1 MRLTLRTLL
10 AYMDDI
16 LEPADHE
23 DLGKKIEAS
32 DFATELIHRS
42 RDTVRRLRLG
52 APPVLA
58 TDSDDVLDA
67 LDMGDANAVAEY
79 LDNTLPP
86 EQVADFER
94 MCLETGT
101 TPDMHLAEVASCHHV
116 LTMVLGE
123 PAAVDSALKQ
133 RIYNLTSEQASGQ
146 KLRIEPTHVAAALS
160 AETAPPVQAAPVSAP
175 PIAQP
180 ASYVEPEL
188 PDYLREAAES
198 KRRSRNWAI
207 AITLLVMGGIGIWLA
222 VPQKSELPA
231 EVGAKDKDYGEG
243 NIAIQ
248 LDGNE
253 GTAGAAGATTS
264 GDSDTMAPAPPF
276 DPADTADAPAPA
288 FEPGGASD
296 PTEPAPPFDPSA
308 NNAAPAPQETETDPS
323 PAAGLAAGE
332 TELPMVDAEIPVAVA
347 DATRPVGVV
356 PPTPPIET
364 EQTDTVVEPVASGE
378 EPVLIASTPDRPMP
392 SEVPQ
397 TPVEAIEAEQSVS
410 EPAQPRRLG
419 NYLGNNDVLL
429 IHNPSLSHW
438 LRMPPRSPISTG
450 ADLLTM
456 PKFFTHVV
464 LADVNTY
471 LSGGTRVRLPIET
484 FDGVTSES
492 ALNLEVVYGRV
503 MFNSGLDGSKVA
515 ILVDDQLREF
525 HLDGSSSVAVDV
537 QRMFVPGNDYENE
550 AAPTIATWY
559 LTSGSVEWPTA
570 TGGMQ
575 KVRGEMMWRTIDGVD
590 EIPEPVS
597 QLPDWIGRE
606 PLTDMERS
614 ARADLSKELKEGQP
628 VEIRLQELTDGKG
641 LGRRKEV
648 RVIAAASSIYVGQFE
663 LLVRALDDSDQ
674 ARGWDD
680 HIRDLR
686 QAVALSPDVAASVR
700 DAFVKIRGEQAA
712 QDLFEM
718 VEGYNAAQ
726 VGTTPETVRTG
737 ALAQLIKWLDHERL
751 DYRVLAISNIRS
763 ITGKNKVFRPDDSLK
778 GRKKNLRR
786 IIAEFEADQLL
797 EL

>member
-58 TDSDDVLDA
+58 ADSDDVLDT

-123 PAAVDSALKQ
+123 PAEVDAALKQ
-133 RIYNLTSEQASGQ
+133 RIYDLSSEQASGQ
-146 KLRIEPTHVAAALS
+146 KLRIEPTHVAAPAS
-160 AETAPPVQAAPVSAP
+160 AESAPPVQAAAVSAP

-207 AITLLVMGGIGIWLA
+207 AITLLVMGGIGAWLA
-222 VPQKSELPA
+222 VPQQSELPA
-231 EVGAKDKDYGEG
+231 EVGAKDKNYGEG
-243 NIAIQ
+243 TIAIQ
-248 LDGNE
+248 MDGND
-253 GTAGAAGATTS
+253 GNADSAGAAKY
-264 GDSDTMAPAPPF
+264 GDADAMAPAPPF
-276 DPADTADAPAPA
+276 DPADTAGSPAPA
-288 FEPGGASD
+288 FEPGVGDS
-296 PTEPAPPFDPSA
+296 TEPAPAFDPSVEDA
-308 NNAAPAPQETETDPS
+308 EAASLPTDTEPAPGP
-323 PAAGLAAGE
+323 GLAAGE
-332 TELPMVDAEIPVAVA
+332 TELPVDDAEIPVTIA
-347 DATRPVGVV
+347 DAAEPDVV
-356 PPTPPIET
+356 LPTAPPADTELPET
-364 EQTDTVVEPVASGE
+364 TAEPVASGE

-397 TPVEAIEAEQSVS
+397 SPVEAIEAELSVGA
-410 EPAQPRRLG
+410 PAEPRRLG

-429 IHNPSLSHW
+429 IHNPSLNHW
-438 LRMPPRSPISTG
+438 IRMPPRTPISTG
-450 ADLLTM
+450 NELLTM

-471 LSGGTRVRLPIET
+471 LSGGTRVRLPLET
-484 FDGVTSES
+484 FDGASSEA

-503 MFNSGLDGSKVA
+503 MFNSGLDGNKIAVF
-515 ILVDDQLREF
+515 VDDQLREF
-525 HLDGSSSVAVDV
+525 HLDGSSSLAVDV
-537 QRMFVPGNDYENE
+537 QRMFVPGNDYENQ

-570 TGGMQ
+570 TGGVQ
-575 KVRGEMMWRTIDGVD
+575 KIRGEMVWRTIDGVD
-590 EIPEPVS
+590 EIPEPVA

-606 PLTDMERS
+606 PLTDIERT

-648 RVIAAASSIYVGQFE
+648 RVIAAASSIYVGEFE

-674 ARGWDD
+674 ARGWND

-700 DAFVKIRGEQAA
+700 DAFAKIRGEQAA

-718 VEGYNAAQ
+718 VEGYNTQQ
-726 VGTTPETVRTG
+726 VGTTPDTVRTG

-751 DYRVLAISNIRS
+751 DYRVLAINNIRS

-786 IIAEFEADQLL
+786 IIAEFEAGELL